1 MLYNNLV
8 ASRAHIVISIRVHG
22 GSFDER
28 KIKIK
33 IAPAKKCIN
42 HRVKYVYTVFFR
54 YDKLISPPR

>member
-33 IAPAKKCIN
+33 KDRTCEKMYKPS
-42 HRVKYVYTVFFR
+42 R
-54 YDKLISPPR
+54 